1 MVPGRPAAAKVQ
13 GPLSRT
19 TPPVREIRHAPPRQS
34 DPFFPLLAR
43 HLFHRVVFPATERA
57 HGRESSTAG
66 TPFSAAVAVSPPATA
81 THGQRRAH
89 AGHAA
94 AAARPGMARARPARR
109 ESRMYAGTEYAWRGE
124 RGETCARARAVIRGG
139 RDGAAGDDATRWG
152 GGGAGA
158 TNARVAIGGGGH
170 RTGRVCAGVGAG
182 NGGWGTPIDDRDTA
196 TRACV
201 QEWPPT
207 HAMLHLCGTV
217 TVPLIDMEKAFTWL

>member
-1 MVPGRPAAAKVQ
+1 
-13 GPLSRT
+13 
-19 TPPVREIRHAPPRQS
+19 
-34 DPFFPLLAR
+34 
-43 HLFHRVVFPATERA
+43 
-57 HGRESSTAG
+57 
-66 TPFSAAVAVSPPATA
+66 
-81 THGQRRAH
+81 
-89 AGHAA
+89 
-94 AAARPGMARARPARR
+94 MARARPARR

-207 HAMLHLCGTV
+207 HAMLHLWDCDRSTDRHGESFYMAVITQQKLDIYLNTRDTARSIIYGTLGSPH
-217 TVPLIDMEKAFTWL
+217 TC